1 MSKFNLKIKFQ
12 LQVCFIAIVIE
23 IVIVFYELSV
33 FVLNNFVTLYNKF
46 SHSVTQKNQQLKEMN
61 IPHTSNPRIVIIGGG
76 FAGLALA
83 KRLKN
88 KNVQVVL
95 LDKHNY
101 HTFQPLLY
109 QVATGGL
116 EAGSIAYPIRKVIQE
131 YKDFY
136 FRLTSVKEID
146 TKNQKI
152 ISEIGDL
159 HYDYLVIATGSKT
172 NYFGNKE
179 IERNSMSMKT
189 IPQSLNIRSLILENF
204 EQAVLT
210 KDEADRNA
218 LMNFVLVGAGPTGV
232 ELAGA
237 LAEMKRA
244 ILQKDYP
251 DLDISKMEI
260 NLIQSGDRVLNTM
273 SEKSSV
279 AAERFLLDLGVKV
292 WKNIRVTN
300 YDGRTISTN
309 SDLSIDSAT
318 VIWTAGVQGALIHG
332 LDAESLVE
340 RVERIRVNQYNQ
352 VAGYNNIFAVGDI
365 ASMETTNY
373 PQGHPMM
380 AQPAIQ
386 QGHLLGE
393 NLIKLIAN
401 QPMKPFEYNDK
412 GSMATIGRNLAV
424 VDLPSYHFH
433 GFFAWIVWMMVH
445 LLSLIGFKNKA
456 VVFMNWMYNYIR
468 FDREG
473 RLIVR
478 PYKKRSF
485 VTFTSDEV

>member
-1 MSKFNLKIKFQ
+1 
-12 LQVCFIAIVIE
+12 
-23 IVIVFYELSV
+23 
-33 FVLNNFVTLYNKF
+33 
-46 SHSVTQKNQQLKEMN
+46 MN
-61 IPHTSNPRIVIIGGG
+61 IPHSSNPRVVIIGGG

-83 KRLKN
+83 KKLKN

-131 YKDFY
+131 YNDFY

-152 ISEIGDL
+152 ISEIGEL

-210 KDEADRNA
+210 RDEADKNA
-218 LMNFVLVGAGPTGV
+218 LINFVLVGAGPTGV

-260 NLIQSGDRVLNTM
+260 NLVQSGNRVLNTM

-279 AAERFLLDLGVKV
+279 AAEKFLIDLGVKV
-292 WKNIRVTN
+292 WKNVRVTN
-300 YDGRTISTN
+300 YDGRTITTN
-309 SDLSIDSAT
+309 SDLTFETAT
-318 VIWTAGVQGALIHG
+318 VIWTAGVQGAAIHG
-332 LDAESLVE
+332 LDAKSLVE
-340 RVERIRVNQYNQ
+340 RVDRIRVNPFNQ
-352 VAGYNNIFAVGDI
+352 VVGYDNIFAIGDI
-365 ASMETTNY
+365 ASMESEKF

-380 AQPAIQ
+380 AQPAMQ
-386 QGHLLGE
+386 QGSLLAE
-393 NLIKLIAN
+393 NLVKFIAKK
-401 QPMKPFEYNDK
+401 PMKPFEYNDK

-424 VDLPSYHFH
+424 VDLPKYHFN
-433 GFFAWIVWMMVH
+433 GFFAWFVWMFVH
-445 LLSLIGFKNKA
+445 LFSLIGFKNKA
-456 VVFMNWMYNYIR
+456 VVFLNWVYNYIR

-478 PYKKRSF
+478 PFKKKSF
-485 VTFTSDEV
+485 TTFTSDEV

>member
-1 MSKFNLKIKFQ
+1 
-12 LQVCFIAIVIE
+12 
-23 IVIVFYELSV
+23 
-33 FVLNNFVTLYNKF
+33 
-46 SHSVTQKNQQLKEMN
+46 MN
-61 IPHTSNPRIVIIGGG
+61 IPHSDKKRVVIIGGG
-76 FAGLALA
+76 FAGLSIA
-83 KRLKN
+83 KKLRN
-88 KNVQVVL
+88 KNLQVVL

-146 TKNQKI
+146 TPNQKI

-210 KDEADRNA
+210 TNEADKNA
-218 LMNFVLVGAGPTGV
+218 LINFVLVGAGPTGV

-273 SEKSSV
+273 SEKSSE
-279 AAERFLLDLGVKV
+279 AAERFLVDLGVIV
-292 WKNIRVTN
+292 HKNVRVTN
-300 YDGRTISTN
+300 YDGRTITTN
-309 SDLSIDSAT
+309 SDLTFETAT
-318 VIWTAGVQGALIHG
+318 VIWTAGVQGAKVAG
-332 LDAESLVE
+332 LDSKSLVE
-340 RVERIRVNQYNQ
+340 KVERIRVNQFNQ
-352 VAGYNNIFAVGDI
+352 VVGYNNIFAIGDI
-365 ASMETTNY
+365 ASMESEKY

-380 AQPAIQ
+380 AQPALQ
-386 QGHLLGE
+386 QGDLLGE
-393 NLIKLIAN
+393 NLVKLIDN
-401 QPMKPFEYNDK
+401 KPMKPFEYNDK

-424 VDLPSYHFH
+424 VDLPKYHFN
-433 GFFAWIVWMMVH
+433 GVFAWFVWMFVH
-445 LLSLIGFKNKA
+445 LFSLIGFKNKA
-456 VVFMNWMYNYIR
+456 VVFLNWVYNYVR

-478 PYKKRSF
+478 PFKKRSF

>member
-1 MSKFNLKIKFQ
+1 
-12 LQVCFIAIVIE
+12 
-23 IVIVFYELSV
+23 
-33 FVLNNFVTLYNKF
+33 
-46 SHSVTQKNQQLKEMN
+46 MN
-61 IPHTSNPRIVIIGGG
+61 IPTSKKPRVIIIGGG
-76 FAGLALA
+76 FAGIALA
-83 KRLKN
+83 KKLRN

-146 TKNQKI
+146 TVNQKI

-172 NYFGNKE
+172 NYFGNKD
-179 IERNSMSMKT
+179 IERYSMSMKT

-204 EQAVLT
+204 EQAVLI
-210 KDEADRNA
+210 KDEVERNM
-218 LMNFVLVGAGPTGV
+218 LINFVIVGAGPTGV

-237 LAEMKRA
+237 LAEMKKA

-251 DLDISKMEI
+251 DLDIAKMQI
-260 NLIQSGDRVLNTM
+260 NLVQGDGRVLDTM
-273 SEKSSV
+273 SEKSSA
-279 AAERFLLDLGVKV
+279 AAEKFLVDLGVKV
-292 WKNIRVTN
+292 WKNVRVTN
-300 YDGRTISTN
+300 YDGKTVTTN
-309 SDLSIDSAT
+309 SDLTFETAT
-318 VIWTAGVQGALIHG
+318 VIWAAGVQGAKIAG
-332 LDAESLVE
+332 LDSKSLVE
-340 RVERIRVNQYNQ
+340 RVERIRVNEYNQ
-352 VAGYNNIFAVGDI
+352 VMGYENIFAIGDI
-365 ASMETTNY
+365 ASMETELF

-386 QGHLLGE
+386 QGKLLGE
-393 NLIKLIAN
+393 NLIKLIN
-401 QPMKPFEYNDK
+401 KKPMTAFEYNNK

-424 VDLPSYHFH
+424 VDLPRYHFS
-433 GFFAWIVWMMVH
+433 GVFAWFVWMLVH
-445 LLSLIGFKNKA
+445 LFSLIGFKNKA
-456 VVFMNWMYNYIR
+456 VVFLNWVYNYIW

-473 RLIVR
+473 RLIIR
-478 PYKKRSF
+478 PFKKKNFNS
-485 VTFTSDEV
+485 FTSDEV

>member
-1 MSKFNLKIKFQ
+1 
-12 LQVCFIAIVIE
+12 
-23 IVIVFYELSV
+23 
-33 FVLNNFVTLYNKF
+33 
-46 SHSVTQKNQQLKEMN
+46 MN
-61 IPHTSNPRIVIIGGG
+61 IPHSDKKRVVIIGGG
-76 FAGLALA
+76 FAGLSIA
-83 KRLKN
+83 KKLRN
-88 KNVQVVL
+88 KNLQVVL

-146 TKNQKI
+146 TQNQKV

-159 HYDYLVIATGSKT
+159 NYDYLVIATGSKT

-210 KDEADRNA
+210 TNEADKNA
-218 LMNFVLVGAGPTGV
+218 LINFVLVGAGPTGV

-260 NLIQSGDRVLNTM
+260 NLVQSGDRVLNTM
-273 SEKSSV
+273 SEKSSA
-279 AAERFLLDLGVKV
+279 AAEKFLVDLGVIV
-292 WKNIRVTN
+292 HKNVRVTN
-300 YDGRTISTN
+300 YDGRTITTN
-309 SDLSIDSAT
+309 SDLTFETAT
-318 VIWTAGVQGALIHG
+318 VIWTAGVQGAAIHG
-332 LDAESLVE
+332 LDSKSLVE
-340 RVERIRVNQYNQ
+340 RVERIRVNQFNQ
-352 VAGYNNIFAVGDI
+352 VVGYDNIFAIGDI
-365 ASMETTNY
+365 ASMESEKY

-380 AQPAIQ
+380 AQPALQ
-386 QGHLLGE
+386 QGALLGE
-393 NLIKLIAN
+393 NLVKLLAN
-401 QPMKPFEYNDK
+401 KPMKPFEYNDK

-424 VDLPSYHFH
+424 VDLPKYHFN
-433 GFFAWIVWMMVH
+433 GLFAWFVWMFVH
-445 LLSLIGFKNKA
+445 LFSLIGFKNKA
-456 VVFMNWMYNYIR
+456 VVFLNWVYNYIR

-478 PYKKRSF
+478 PFKKRSF

>member
-1 MSKFNLKIKFQ
+1 
-12 LQVCFIAIVIE
+12 
-23 IVIVFYELSV
+23 
-33 FVLNNFVTLYNKF
+33 
-46 SHSVTQKNQQLKEMN
+46 MN
-61 IPHTSNPRIVIIGGG
+61 IPTSKKPRVIIIGGG
-76 FAGLALA
+76 FAGIALA
-83 KRLKN
+83 KKLRN

-146 TKNQKI
+146 TLNQKI

-172 NYFGNKE
+172 NYFGNKD
-179 IERNSMSMKT
+179 IERYSMSMKT

-204 EQAVLT
+204 EQAVLI
-210 KDEADRNA
+210 KDEVERNM
-218 LMNFVLVGAGPTGV
+218 LINFVIVGAGPTGV

-237 LAEMKRA
+237 LAEMKKA

-251 DLDISKMEI
+251 DLDIAKMQI
-260 NLIQSGDRVLNTM
+260 NLVQGDVRVLDTM
-273 SEKSSV
+273 SEKSSA
-279 AAERFLLDLGVKV
+279 AAEKFLVDLGVKV
-292 WKNIRVTN
+292 WKNVRVTN
-300 YDGRTISTN
+300 YDGKTVTTN
-309 SDLSIDSAT
+309 SDLTFETAT
-318 VIWTAGVQGALIHG
+318 VIWAAGVQGAKIAG
-332 LDAESLVE
+332 LDSKSLVE
-340 RVERIRVNQYNQ
+340 RVERIRVNEYNQ
-352 VAGYNNIFAVGDI
+352 VMGYENIFAIGDI
-365 ASMETTNY
+365 ASMETELF

-386 QGHLLGE
+386 QGKLLGE
-393 NLIKLIAN
+393 NLIKLIN
-401 QPMKPFEYNDK
+401 KKPMTAFEYNNK

-424 VDLPSYHFH
+424 VDLPRYHFS
-433 GFFAWIVWMMVH
+433 GVFAWFVWMLVH
-445 LLSLIGFKNKA
+445 LFSLIGFKNKA
-456 VVFMNWMYNYIR
+456 VVFLNWVYNYIW

-473 RLIVR
+473 RLIIR
-478 PYKKRSF
+478 PFKKKNFNS
-485 VTFTSDEV
+485 FTSDEV